1 MTAAANPI
9 AFDWRRVTDDDVFTL
24 AALYR
29 DAALRL
35 GPLVYTPEQSRAWA
49 SFVDDEPAFRHYVCD
64 ADTWIAER
72 PGDGRALG
80 FCGVGTEGE
89 VREVHSLYVTPDCTR
104 RGLGTE
110 MLRRTLE
117 RAGAGGA
124 TRFAAWVTPFSRPVF
139 LAAGFALTQTVEAP
153 FAGVMFERY
162 RVERRRAG
170 RGEAGLPI

>member
-1 MTAAANPI
+1 MAAVANPI
-9 AFDWRRVTDDDVFTL
+9 AFDWRRATADDVFTL

-35 GPLVYTPEQSRAWA
+35 GPLVYTPEQVRAWA
-49 SFVDDEPAFRHYVCD
+49 SFADDEPAFRHYVLH
-64 ADTWIAER
+64 AETWIAER
-72 PGDGRALG
+72 PGDGRTLG
-80 FCGVGTEGE
+80 FCGVATEGD
-89 VREVHSLYVTPDCTR
+89 VREVHSLYVAPHCTR

-117 RAGAGGA
+117 RADAEGA

-162 RVERRRAG
+162 RVERG
-170 RGEAGLPI
+170 

>member
-1 MTAAANPI
+1 MTAVANPI
-9 AFDWRRVTDDDVFTL
+9 AFDWRRAGADDTFTL

-35 GPLVYTPEQSRAWA
+35 GPLVYTPEQVRAWA
-49 SFVDDEPAFRHYVCD
+49 SFADDLAGFGKYVLE

-80 FCGVGTEGE
+80 FCGVATEGD
-89 VREVHSLYVTPDCTR
+89 VREVHSLYVTPHCTR

-117 RAGAGGA
+117 RAGTQDAM
-124 TRFAAWVTPFSRPVF
+124 RFAAWVTPFSRPVF
-139 LAAGFALTQTVEAP
+139 LATGFALTQTVEAP

-162 RVERRRAG
+162 RVERG
-170 RGEAGLPI
+170 